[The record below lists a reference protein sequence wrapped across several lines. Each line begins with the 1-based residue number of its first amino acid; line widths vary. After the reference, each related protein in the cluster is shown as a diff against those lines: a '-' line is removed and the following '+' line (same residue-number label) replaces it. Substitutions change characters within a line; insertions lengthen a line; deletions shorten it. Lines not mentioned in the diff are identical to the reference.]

1 MVPRMADRPSAGSSG
16 RPLVMVSNRGPV
28 SFRHDD
34 DGRLVARRGAG
45 GLVSGIGPL
54 MAGSDAVWVAAAMSD
69 ADREAAGDGVVEVEG
84 FRFRALAVDPDRLPG
99 RSTT

>member
-1 MVPRMADRPSAGSSG
+1 MVDRPSAGSAA

-34 DGRLVARRGAG
+34 AGEIVARRGAG

-54 MAGSDAVWVAAAMSD
+54 MAGTGAVWVAAAMSD
-69 ADREAAGDGVVEVEG
+69 ADREMAATGVTDVEG
-84 FRFRALAVDPDRLPG
+84 FRFRALAVDPDAYRAFYDVIAN
-99 RSTT
+99 